1 MKPSLSLLALLFCP
15 APAEAQTRP
24 LVEVAPAAKA
34 APRPHLA
41 PQRVGVGDCY
51 GVPGAELE
59 ELAFIRVTLPGAWER
74 TAEHLAKEKA
84 GELGANCLLPAGGGG
99 LDNMRG
105 PAQRAYKAYR
115 VTVPMGPYQVP
126 APPESLPAAG
136 GGVTGPAGRF
146 QSAGFR
152 QLTPPAEH
160 SAHLGWLG
168 SAAVVVHL
176 VAIDP
181 AAAGAELWGD
191 ILKDA
196 EEYFP
201 AAEAAVL
208 AAAKNR
214 TAVGIDLINLS
225 VTIPGKEP
233 GPLAPVLGGAQS
245 GLQPD
250 RHYRRNQ

>member
-1 MKPSLSLLALLFCP
+1 MKPSWSLLALLCCA
-15 APAEAQTRP
+15 APGAAQTRP
-24 LVEVAPAAKA
+24 LVEVVPAAKA

-51 GVPGAELE
+51 EVPGAELE
-59 ELAFIRVTLPGAWER
+59 ELAFIRVTLSGPWER

-99 LDNMRG
+99 TDNMRG

-126 APPESLPAAG
+126 AAPESLPALPAAG
-136 GGVTGPAGRF
+136 PGAGNF
-146 QSAGFR
+146 QTAGFR

-168 SAAVVVHL
+168 SAATVEHL
-176 VAIDP
+176 LAIDP
-181 AAAGAELWGD
+181 ATAGAELWDD

-201 AAEAAVL
+201 AAETARLRAAGES
-208 AAAKNR
+208 R
-214 TAVGIDLINLS
+214 TAAGLDLVNLS
-225 VTIPGKEP
+225 VTVPGKEP
-233 GPLAPVLGGAQS
+233 LPATVLRGAP
-245 GLQPD
+245 
-250 RHYRRNQ
+250 R

>member
-1 MKPSLSLLALLFCP
+1 MKPSWSLLALLFCA
-15 APAEAQTRP
+15 APAAAQTNP
-24 LVEVAPAAKA
+24 LVEVVPAAKT

-59 ELAFIRVTLPGAWER
+59 ELAFIRVTLPGPWER

-115 VTVPMGPYQVP
+115 VTVPMGSWQVP
-126 APPESLPAAG
+126 APPESLPAAPAA
-136 GGVTGPAGRF
+136 GPAGRF
-146 QSAGFR
+146 QPAGLR
-152 QLTPPAEH
+152 QLAPPAEH

-168 SAAVVVHL
+168 SAATVEHL
-176 VAIDP
+176 LAIDP
-181 AAAGAELWGD
+181 TVAGAELWGD

-201 AAEAAVL
+201 AAEAARL
-208 AAAKNR
+208 RAAAEKR
-214 TAVGIDLINLS
+214 TAAGIDLINLS
-225 VTIPGKEP
+225 VTVPGKEP
-233 GPLAPVLGGAQS
+233 LPAPGLRGAEAGPQADQRN
-245 GLQPD
+245 D
-250 RHYRRNQ
+250 RRKQ